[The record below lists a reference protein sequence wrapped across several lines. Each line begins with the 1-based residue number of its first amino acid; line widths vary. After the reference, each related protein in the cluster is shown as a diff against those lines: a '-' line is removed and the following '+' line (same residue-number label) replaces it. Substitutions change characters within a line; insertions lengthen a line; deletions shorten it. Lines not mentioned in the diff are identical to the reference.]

1 MVKNRYYKH
10 LRYQWEAVLGRY
22 EASLWQQVQAPER
35 GPRGRGF
42 GRGERGGGLGGGFG
56 SEVKERGVM

>member
-22 EASLWQQVQAPER
+22 ERVYVSKYKHLSVARAEGDSCEESEMEASKGDSAA
-35 GPRGRGF
+35 
-42 GRGERGGGLGGGFG
+42 
-56 SEVKERGVM
+56 K